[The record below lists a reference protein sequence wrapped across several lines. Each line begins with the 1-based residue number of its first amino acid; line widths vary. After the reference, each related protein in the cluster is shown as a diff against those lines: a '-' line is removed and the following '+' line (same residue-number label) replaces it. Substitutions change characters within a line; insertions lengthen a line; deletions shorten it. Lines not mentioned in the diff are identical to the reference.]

1 MMGYGNGYGMGWF
14 GGIGMVLFWGLV
26 IFGIVMLLRWFSNQS
41 GRGTSLSGTSSAG
54 NNMGGRDQALEIARE
69 RLAKGEIKPEEF
81 ESIKRGLEP

>member
-14 GGIGMVLFWGLV
+14 GGIGMVIFWGLV

-41 GRGTSLSGTSSAG
+41 GRSTSPPGG
-54 NNMGGRDQALEIARE
+54 NMGGRDQALEIARE